1 MSEKTESKNK
11 ALVLK
16 VFDTLFITFAAK
28 AILLRS
34 RRSKMAPDD
43 KFYRAKITQPSR
55 AWEYG
60 SAQESTP
67 LYGGAAEVCCG
78 A

>member
-28 AILLRS
+28 AILLRP
-34 RRSKMAPDD
+34 RRSKMAP
-43 KFYRAKITQPSR
+43 
-55 AWEYG
+55 
-60 SAQESTP
+60 AQSSMGVWKRP
-67 LYGGAAEVCCG
+67 RVDPVVWRRGRSVLWRVDFACWSLVH
-78 A
+78 